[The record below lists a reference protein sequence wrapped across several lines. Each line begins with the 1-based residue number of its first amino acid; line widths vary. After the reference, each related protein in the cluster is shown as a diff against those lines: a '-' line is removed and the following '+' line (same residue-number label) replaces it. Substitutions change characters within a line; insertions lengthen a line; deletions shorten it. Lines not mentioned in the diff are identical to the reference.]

1 MRILIKAYTYKPII
15 LQFLLWLIVL
25 FPISLKASIDINNA
39 NTCDS
44 IYKKIFSNPNEV
56 KRLLN
61 DLKKFEK
68 NTPDSILLRHAK
80 IIGVYYG
87 VTNSNDSAFKY
98 LTIALKYTN
107 DGTIQRASALKH
119 VAIIQRKVGQYSA
132 ALFIL
137 KEAQLIA
144 DSIGNIDLLAE
155 IYAEIAGCNN
165 FLYNNIEAIKYLE
178 KAINILSKDPKKHEW
193 DLAVNKLNL
202 AMTFIENK
210 NYNFA
215 RKILEELLIVF
226 NKLGDKPNYLQA
238 LMQYGIC
245 LIEQGELK
253 EAEVRLNQV
262 IMGQIDFNDE
272 TIISIAKQALAKI
285 YINTNRL
292 AKANKLY
299 EEIYRNSFK
308 NKLPETISLSIDY
321 LNYLNKVNRHVE
333 VVNIENSCRPL
344 LKSANIKDLVE
355 YYKQIFVAHY
365 HLGNDNEGDKFLKLF
380 ENLSDSLKKT
390 DHLQIFTKT
399 QAIYQ
404 NKIQENEI
412 KLLEQERLTLQ
423 ENMHKKSLFAIVLF
437 LIIVGIGLSFYL
449 KYKFVKKS
457 NELNEI
463 ALKSELIDKQRLLL
477 ENEKQ
482 RLDNKLQDELMNRQ
496 NLALEVKANF
506 VRNISHEI
514 RTPLNAIKGIGE
526 ILSDDSTLTDYQK
539 HHIALLKQSS
549 HHLIQLVN
557 TVFDYADLQSGVDTL
572 SEEYIELDTLLK
584 ELSDVFLPMINKKGL
599 QFHFNCNFG
608 KGKLYRTDNIKLKQL
623 LTNLLTNAI
632 KFTEAGSIELNAF
645 EYHSNGNIYRIHFEV
660 KDTGC
665 GIPVEKQKQIFVAF
679 EQADL
684 SNTKRIQGLGL
695 GLTIANIVARRLNSN
710 IGLISEPFLGST
722 FYFDLLADTI
732 VHNQIIYPDL
742 YEEFSLDGKNIL
754 IVEDST
760 VNAMVIA
767 NVLKREK
774 CEFSIAP
781 NGQIALDLLKEQK
794 FDLILMD
801 LQMPV
806 LDGINCCRIIRSNKE
821 ENYQKLPII
830 ALTAAK
836 ESELEKEAKSAGMND
851 YVIKPFERLHLISA
865 MKKALIEVG

>member
-584 ELSDVFLPMINKKGL
+584 ELSDDFLPMINKKGL

-767 NVLKREK
+767 NVLKRET

-821 ENYQKLPII
+821 EYYQKLPII

>member
-1 MRILIKAYTYKPII
+1 MRILIKAYTYKAII

-56 KRLLN
+56 KGLLN

-68 NTPDSILLRHAK
+68 NTPDSILLKHAR
-80 IIGVYYG
+80 IIGIYYG
-87 VTNSNDSAFKY
+87 VTNSYDSAFKY

-144 DSIGNIDLLAE
+144 DSIGNIDLQAA
-155 IYAEIAGCNN
+155 IYSEIAGCNN

-178 KAINILSKDPKKHEW
+178 KAINILSKNPKKHEW
-193 DLAVNKLNL
+193 DLAINKLNL

-210 NYNFA
+210 NYSFA

-321 LNYLNKVNRHVE
+321 LMYLNHVALYKE
-333 VVNIENSCRPL
+333 VIEIEVDCRPL
-344 LKSANIKDLVE
+344 LKTANIKDLVE
-355 YYKQIFVAHY
+355 YYKQVFVAHY
-365 HLGNDNEGDKFLKLF
+365 HAGNTHEGDKFLKLF

-399 QAIYQ
+399 QAVYQ

-423 ENMHKKSLFAIVLF
+423 ENIHKKSLFAIVLF
-437 LIIVGIGLSFYL
+437 LIIVGIGLSFYF

-557 TVFDYADLQSGVDTL
+557 TVLDYADLESGVDTL
-572 SEEYIELDTLLK
+572 SEDYIELDTLLK
-584 ELSDVFLPMINKKGL
+584 ELSDDFRPMINKKGL

-608 KGKLYRTDNIKLKQL
+608 RGKLYRTDNIKLKQL
-623 LTNLLTNAI
+623 LSNLLANAI

-645 EYHSNGNIYRIHFEV
+645 EYHSYGNSYRIHFEV

-742 YEEFSLDGKNIL
+742 YEEFILDGKNIL
-754 IVEDST
+754 IAEDST

-821 ENYQKLPII
+821 EYFQKLPII

>member
-15 LQFLLWLIVL
+15 LQFLLCLIVL
-25 FPISLKASIDINNA
+25 FQISLKASIDINNA

-107 DGTIQRASALKH
+107 DGTIQRASALKN

-144 DSIGNIDLLAE
+144 DSIGNIDLQAA
-155 IYAEIAGCNN
+155 IYSEIAGCNN

-321 LNYLNKVNRHVE
+321 LKYLNHVALYKE
-333 VVNIENSCRPL
+333 VIE
-344 LKSANIKDLVE
+344 
-355 YYKQIFVAHY
+355 
-365 HLGNDNEGDKFLKLF
+365 
-380 ENLSDSLKKT
+380 
-390 DHLQIFTKT
+390 
-399 QAIYQ
+399 
-404 NKIQENEI
+404 
-412 KLLEQERLTLQ
+412 
-423 ENMHKKSLFAIVLF
+423 
-437 LIIVGIGLSFYL
+437 
-449 KYKFVKKS
+449 
-457 NELNEI
+457 
-463 ALKSELIDKQRLLL
+463 
-477 ENEKQ
+477 
-482 RLDNKLQDELMNRQ
+482 
-496 NLALEVKANF
+496 
-506 VRNISHEI
+506 
-514 RTPLNAIKGIGE
+514 
-526 ILSDDSTLTDYQK
+526 
-539 HHIALLKQSS
+539 
-549 HHLIQLVN
+549 
-557 TVFDYADLQSGVDTL
+557 
-572 SEEYIELDTLLK
+572 
-584 ELSDVFLPMINKKGL
+584 
-599 QFHFNCNFG
+599 
-608 KGKLYRTDNIKLKQL
+608 
-623 LTNLLTNAI
+623 
-632 KFTEAGSIELNAF
+632 
-645 EYHSNGNIYRIHFEV
+645 
-660 KDTGC
+660 
-665 GIPVEKQKQIFVAF
+665 
-679 EQADL
+679 
-684 SNTKRIQGLGL
+684 
-695 GLTIANIVARRLNSN
+695 
-710 IGLISEPFLGST
+710 
-722 FYFDLLADTI
+722 
-732 VHNQIIYPDL
+732 
-742 YEEFSLDGKNIL
+742 
-754 IVEDST
+754 
-760 VNAMVIA
+760 
-767 NVLKREK
+767 
-774 CEFSIAP
+774 
-781 NGQIALDLLKEQK
+781 
-794 FDLILMD
+794 
-801 LQMPV
+801 
-806 LDGINCCRIIRSNKE
+806 
-821 ENYQKLPII
+821 
-830 ALTAAK
+830 
-836 ESELEKEAKSAGMND
+836 
-851 YVIKPFERLHLISA
+851 
-865 MKKALIEVG
+865 IEVD

>member
-623 LTNLLTNAI
+623 LTNLLANAI

-774 CEFSIAP
+774 SEFSIAP

-821 ENYQKLPII
+821 EYYQKLPII

>member
-245 LIEQGELK
+245 LIERGELK

-623 LTNLLTNAI
+623 LTNLLANAI

-742 YEEFSLDGKNIL
+742 YEEFSLSGKNIL

>member
-1 MRILIKAYTYKPII
+1 
-15 LQFLLWLIVL
+15 
-25 FPISLKASIDINNA
+25 
-39 NTCDS
+39 
-44 IYKKIFSNPNEV
+44 
-56 KRLLN
+56 
-61 DLKKFEK
+61 
-68 NTPDSILLRHAK
+68 
-80 IIGVYYG
+80 
-87 VTNSNDSAFKY
+87 
-98 LTIALKYTN
+98 
-107 DGTIQRASALKH
+107 
-119 VAIIQRKVGQYSA
+119 
-132 ALFIL
+132 
-137 KEAQLIA
+137 
-144 DSIGNIDLLAE
+144 
-155 IYAEIAGCNN
+155 
-165 FLYNNIEAIKYLE
+165 
-178 KAINILSKDPKKHEW
+178 
-193 DLAVNKLNL
+193 
-202 AMTFIENK
+202 
-210 NYNFA
+210 
-215 RKILEELLIVF
+215 
-226 NKLGDKPNYLQA
+226 
-238 LMQYGIC
+238 
-245 LIEQGELK
+245 
-253 EAEVRLNQV
+253 
-262 IMGQIDFNDE
+262 MGQIDFNDE

-623 LTNLLTNAI
+623 LTNLLANAI
-632 KFTEAGSIELNAF
+632 KFTDSGSIELNAF

-665 GIPVEKQKQIFVAF
+665 GIPVEKQKQIFIAF

-767 NVLKREK
+767 NVLKRET

-821 ENYQKLPII
+821 EYYQKLPII

>member
-245 LIEQGELK
+245 LIERGELK

-623 LTNLLTNAI
+623 LTNLLANAI
-632 KFTEAGSIELNAF
+632 KFTDSGSIELNAF

-665 GIPVEKQKQIFVAF
+665 GIPVEKQKQIFIAF

-821 ENYQKLPII
+821 EYYQKLPII

>member
-144 DSIGNIDLLAE
+144 DSIGNIDLQAA
-155 IYAEIAGCNN
+155 IYSEIAGCNN

-245 LIEQGELK
+245 LIERGELK

-623 LTNLLTNAI
+623 LTNLLANAI

-821 ENYQKLPII
+821 EYYQKLPII